1 MDKTKTVK
9 TRKTPTPAFAVISF
23 LVIVAVLVAL
33 INLGVDT
40 TMSVFIAALIA
51 VVIALLLD
59 IPWADVERTLLRV
72 VSDCIPT
79 FLIVIMVG
87 MLVGI
92 WMAGGT
98 VPALMYYGMKL
109 ISPKILVP
117 LAFVLSG
124 LTAEFTGTSFGSVAT
139 MGIALVGVASTTSIP
154 VPLVIAA
161 VVCGAWFG
169 DKMSPL
175 SDTTNLASGVS
186 RVPLYD
192 HIGSMMYT
200 TIPAALV
207 ALVLFTAAGLMH
219 SGGEMDTTRANLI
232 CDTLAEHFNLNPI
245 LILPAILVLLVS
257 VFKLPALLG
266 MGLTVVVSIVFAMV
280 FQGVNFVELMN
291 YAANGFT
298 LSTGVDI
305 VDPMLNRGG
314 ITSMTGLLITFMV
327 ASLMHSGGEMDTTRA
342 NLICDTL
349 AEHFNLN
356 PILILPAILVLLVSV
371 FKLPALLGM
380 GLTVVVSI
388 VFAMVFQ
395 GVNFVE
401 LMNYAAN
408 GFTLS
413 TGVDIVDPM
422 LNRGGIT
429 SMTGLLI
436 TFMVASVM
444 GGIITATGILDV
456 LAKDVLL
463 KFIKSRGVLVTVTLI
478 YCYIVN
484 FLTAGGQTVA
494 IIVTEQTF
502 EDAFDRMGIHRR
514 VLSRTL
520 EDAGTLSAPIV
531 PWGVA
536 TLYVMEVLG
545 CGTEYIPYC
554 WFIFIVPIFSI
565 LCAFSGF
572 GIWDKDG
579 NKMWGRKKAAA
590 K

>member
-327 ASLMHSGGEMDTTRA
+327 AS
-342 NLICDTL
+342 
-349 AEHFNLN
+349 
-356 PILILPAILVLLVSV
+356 
-371 FKLPALLGM
+371 
-380 GLTVVVSI
+380 
-388 VFAMVFQ
+388 
-395 GVNFVE
+395 
-401 LMNYAAN
+401 
-408 GFTLS
+408 
-413 TGVDIVDPM
+413 
-422 LNRGGIT
+422 
-429 SMTGLLI
+429 
-436 TFMVASVM
+436 VM
-444 GGIITATGILDV
+444 GASSPPPASWT
-456 LAKDVLL
+456 
-463 KFIKSRGVLVTVTLI
+463 
-478 YCYIVN
+478 CWP
-484 FLTAGGQTVA
+484 
-494 IIVTEQTF
+494 
-502 EDAFDRMGIHRR
+502 
-514 VLSRTL
+514 RT
-520 EDAGTLSAPIV
+520 
-531 PWGVA
+531 
-536 TLYVMEVLG
+536 
-545 CGTEYIPYC
+545 CC
-554 WFIFIVPIFSI
+554 
-565 LCAFSGF
+565 
-572 GIWDKDG
+572 
-579 NKMWGRKKAAA
+579 
-590 K
+590 

>member
-98 VPALMYYGMKL
+98 
-109 ISPKILVP
+109 
-117 LAFVLSG
+117 
-124 LTAEFTGTSFGSVAT
+124 
-139 MGIALVGVASTTSIP
+139 ASTTSIP

-207 ALVLFTAAGLMH
+207 ALVLFTAAG
-219 SGGEMDTTRANLI
+219 
-232 CDTLAEHFNLNPI
+232 
-245 LILPAILVLLVS
+245 
-257 VFKLPALLG
+257 
-266 MGLTVVVSIVFAMV
+266 
-280 FQGVNFVELMN
+280 
-291 YAANGFT
+291 
-298 LSTGVDI
+298 
-305 VDPMLNRGG
+305 
-314 ITSMTGLLITFMV
+314 
-327 ASLMHSGGEMDTTRA
+327 LMHSGGEMDTTRA

>member
-1 MDKTKTVK
+1 MSGNTQREMLGSRLGFLLLSAGCAIGLGNVWRFPYITGAYGGAIFVGIYLLCL
-9 TRKTPTPAFAVISF
+9 FAVVPTMIMEF
-23 LVIVAVLVAL
+23 AVGRAARRNMGLAFHILEPKGSKWHWGGKVAL
-33 INLGVDT
+33 IGSYLLMMFYTTVTGWMLAYCWHSFSGNLSGLDTAGVASFFGST
-40 TMSVFIAALIA
+40 LASPFEQVLGMTI
-51 VVIALLLD
+51 VVGVGCLVCAMGVQKG
-59 IPWADVERTLLRV
+59 VERV
-72 VSDCIPT
+72 VK
-79 FLIVIMVG
+79 VIMVG
-87 MLVGI
+87 
-92 WMAGGT
+92 
-98 VPALMYYGMKL
+98 
-109 ISPKILVP
+109 
-117 LAFVLSG
+117 
-124 LTAEFTGTSFGSVAT
+124 
-139 MGIALVGVASTTSIP
+139 
-154 VPLVIAA
+154 
-161 VVCGAWFG
+161 
-169 DKMSPL
+169 
-175 SDTTNLASGVS
+175 
-186 RVPLYD
+186 
-192 HIGSMMYT
+192 
-200 TIPAALV
+200 
-207 ALVLFTAAGLMH
+207 
-219 SGGEMDTTRANLI
+219 
-232 CDTLAEHFNLNPI
+232 
-245 LILPAILVLLVS
+245 LL
-257 VFKLPALLG
+257 
-266 MGLTVVVSIVFAMV
+266 
-280 FQGVNFVELMN
+280 
-291 YAANGFT
+291 
-298 LSTGVDI
+298 
-305 VDPMLNRGG
+305 
-314 ITSMTGLLITFMV
+314 
-327 ASLMHSGGEMDTTRA
+327 
-342 NLICDTL
+342 
-349 AEHFNLN
+349 
-356 PILILPAILVLLVSV
+356 AILVLLVSV

>member
-327 ASLMHSGGEMDTTRA
+327 AS
-342 NLICDTL
+342 
-349 AEHFNLN
+349 
-356 PILILPAILVLLVSV
+356 
-371 FKLPALLGM
+371 
-380 GLTVVVSI
+380 
-388 VFAMVFQ
+388 
-395 GVNFVE
+395 
-401 LMNYAAN
+401 
-408 GFTLS
+408 
-413 TGVDIVDPM
+413 
-422 LNRGGIT
+422 
-429 SMTGLLI
+429 
-436 TFMVASVM
+436 VM

-456 LAKDVLL
+456 LAQGRAAEVHQEPRRPGDRHSDLLLHRQLPHGRRPDRGHHRHRADLRGRLRPHGHPPQGPLPDAGGCGDPECTHRPLGRCHAVCDGGTGLRHGVYPVLL
-463 KFIKSRGVLVTVTLI
+463 VHLHCTHLLHPLCLLRLW
-478 YCYIVN
+478 YM
-484 FLTAGGQTVA
+484 GQGRQQDVGQEKGCCKV
-494 IIVTEQTF
+494 IE
-502 EDAFDRMGIHRR
+502 
-514 VLSRTL
+514 
-520 EDAGTLSAPIV
+520 SA
-531 PWGVA
+531 
-536 TLYVMEVLG
+536 
-545 CGTEYIPYC
+545 
-554 WFIFIVPIFSI
+554 
-565 LCAFSGF
+565 
-572 GIWDKDG
+572 
-579 NKMWGRKKAAA
+579 
-590 K
+590 

>member
-1 MDKTKTVK
+1 M
-9 TRKTPTPAFAVISF
+9 
-23 LVIVAVLVAL
+23 LVAL

-327 ASLMHSGGEMDTTRA
+327 AS
-342 NLICDTL
+342 
-349 AEHFNLN
+349 
-356 PILILPAILVLLVSV
+356 
-371 FKLPALLGM
+371 
-380 GLTVVVSI
+380 
-388 VFAMVFQ
+388 
-395 GVNFVE
+395 
-401 LMNYAAN
+401 
-408 GFTLS
+408 
-413 TGVDIVDPM
+413 
-422 LNRGGIT
+422 
-429 SMTGLLI
+429 
-436 TFMVASVM
+436 VM

>member
-1 MDKTKTVK
+1 MSQSREMLGSRLGFLLLSAGCAIGLGNVWRFPYITGAYGGAVFVGVYLLCLLAVL
-9 TRKTPTPAFAVISF
+9 PVMIMEFAVGRASRSNMGRALKVLPPEGTRWHIFSKIPLWGSYLLSMFYTTVTGWMLAYCWHSF
-23 LVIVAVLVAL
+23 SGNLSGLDTAGVASFFGSTLASPFEQVLGMTIVVGVGCLVCAM
-33 INLGVDT
+33 GVQKG
-40 TMSVFIAALIA
+40 
-51 VVIALLLD
+51 
-59 IPWADVERTLLRV
+59 VERV
-72 VSDCIPT
+72 VK
-79 FLIVIMVG
+79 VIMVG
-87 MLVGI
+87 
-92 WMAGGT
+92 
-98 VPALMYYGMKL
+98 
-109 ISPKILVP
+109 
-117 LAFVLSG
+117 
-124 LTAEFTGTSFGSVAT
+124 
-139 MGIALVGVASTTSIP
+139 
-154 VPLVIAA
+154 
-161 VVCGAWFG
+161 
-169 DKMSPL
+169 
-175 SDTTNLASGVS
+175 
-186 RVPLYD
+186 
-192 HIGSMMYT
+192 
-200 TIPAALV
+200 
-207 ALVLFTAAGLMH
+207 
-219 SGGEMDTTRANLI
+219 
-232 CDTLAEHFNLNPI
+232 
-245 LILPAILVLLVS
+245 LL
-257 VFKLPALLG
+257 
-266 MGLTVVVSIVFAMV
+266 
-280 FQGVNFVELMN
+280 
-291 YAANGFT
+291 
-298 LSTGVDI
+298 
-305 VDPMLNRGG
+305 
-314 ITSMTGLLITFMV
+314 
-327 ASLMHSGGEMDTTRA
+327 
-342 NLICDTL
+342 
-349 AEHFNLN
+349 
-356 PILILPAILVLLVSV
+356 AILVLLVSV

>member
-1 MDKTKTVK
+1 MGKKIPMWQCLIVMLAMVGLLVWSIVRDSGGEPHIALILAAVVAGLVAWANGWKWAYLEQGILASINRSMQAILILGILGCLIASWMAAGTIPSMMYYGIK
-9 TRKTPTPAFAVISF
+9 VISPKVF
-23 LVIVAVLVAL
+23 LLTACILCSIVSLATGSSWSTAGSMGVAL
-33 INLGVDT
+33 IGVGTALGFPVAMT
-40 TMSVFIAALIA
+40 AGA
-51 VVIALLLD
+51 VV
-59 IPWADVERTLLRV
+59 
-72 VSDCIPT
+72 
-79 FLIVIMVG
+79 
-87 MLVGI
+87 
-92 WMAGGT
+92 
-98 VPALMYYGMKL
+98 
-109 ISPKILVP
+109 
-117 LAFVLSG
+117 SG
-124 LTAEFTGTSFGSVAT
+124 AY
-139 MGIALVGVASTTSIP
+139 
-154 VPLVIAA
+154 
-161 VVCGAWFG
+161 FG

-207 ALVLFTAAGLMH
+207 ALVLFTAAG
-219 SGGEMDTTRANLI
+219 
-232 CDTLAEHFNLNPI
+232 
-245 LILPAILVLLVS
+245 
-257 VFKLPALLG
+257 
-266 MGLTVVVSIVFAMV
+266 
-280 FQGVNFVELMN
+280 
-291 YAANGFT
+291 
-298 LSTGVDI
+298 
-305 VDPMLNRGG
+305 
-314 ITSMTGLLITFMV
+314 
-327 ASLMHSGGEMDTTRA
+327 LMHSGGEMDTTRA